1 MNRRSRNRIAG
12 IKDPNGNWVVDI
24 NRVKAIFLMGFK
36 RLYSSDQVLC
46 DRILHSPLPFGNTL
60 SNSEALKLS
69 LLPSDAEI
77 LFALNS
83 MKAFKSSWA

>member
-24 NRVKAIFLMGFK
+24 DRVKAIFLMGFK

-69 LLPSDAEI
+69 LLPSDAKI
-77 LFALNS
+77 LFGLNS